1 MMNEGIVSKKRIEL
15 TTQGKWVLGAALIL
29 IVGIVLFFIFGI
41 GNNKIKAIFLETEIL
56 DVGDSIEY
64 EGSDIIV
71 RMHMDS
77 SVQLSSVVYPTQ
89 KKQDIKFN
97 NYDKDIISIDSEGLL
112 RGKKVGQ
119 TTLQIGIGKILSNKV
134 TIYVY

>member
-29 IVGIVLFFIFGI
+29 IVGIVLFFIFGM